1 MVRSFGG
8 GPNRQVV
15 KRHLELLVYIVVQCQ
30 RDAGLVKQEND
41 VARYDEEGRKIEAPA
56 HAIGADLSDLSIEE
70 LQECIV
76 ALKQE
81 ISRVEAAVEGKSG
94 SIAAAEAF
102 FKT

>member
-1 MVRSFGG
+1 M
-8 GPNRQVV
+8 
-15 KRHLELLVYIVVQCQ
+15 LQCLN
-30 RDAGLVKQEND
+30 ATGLVKQEND

>member
-8 GPNRQVV
+8 GPNRQAV

-56 HAIGADLSDLSIEE
+56 HAIGADLSDLSVEE

-76 ALKQE
+76 MLRQE
-81 ISRVEAAVEGKSG
+81 ILRVEAAVEGKSG

>member
-1 MVRSFGG
+1 M
-8 GPNRQVV
+8 
-15 KRHLELLVYIVVQCQ
+15 IQCQ
-30 RDAGLVKQEND
+30 SDTGQVKQEDD
-41 VARYDEEGRKIEAPA
+41 VPRYDEEGRKIEAPA